1 MQRANYYH
9 VVTLPENCLIHLC
22 IGHSQS
28 WDQSTKNHSI
38 MWTYVCASRITK
50 TVFFW
55 CALLFRMLI
64 LSMGRA
70 RFAARGLLSCS
81 HTAKWN
87 CQRFIYVLAAH
98 SLEAHRPN
106 TIVWCEHTCAQHIQ
120 RKYLFFGVF
129 QITLLSMR
137 RTQFAARALFHV
149 VALPK
154 EIVWFTYESV
164 IHSPETNRPKKHSI
178 MWAHVC
184 ASRITKTVLFSR
196 SRLFSNASPINGAG
210 PVCSARTI
218 IM

>member
-50 TVFFW
+50 TVFFFRAR
-55 CALLFRMLI
+55 CFFRMLI

-106 TIVWCEHTCAQHIQ
+106 TIVWCEHTCAQRIQ
-120 RKYLFFGVF
+120 RKYFFWR
-129 QITLLSMR
+129 LSD
-137 RTQFAARALFHV
+137 
-149 VALPK
+149 
-154 EIVWFTYESV
+154 
-164 IHSPETNRPKKHSI
+164 HSPIHEAHS
-178 MWAHVC
+178 
-184 ASRITKTVLFSR
+184 
-196 SRLFSNASPINGAG
+196 
-210 PVCSARTI
+210 VCSACAISCSRTTKGNCLI
-218 IM
+218 HLWIGHSQSWDQPTKKT